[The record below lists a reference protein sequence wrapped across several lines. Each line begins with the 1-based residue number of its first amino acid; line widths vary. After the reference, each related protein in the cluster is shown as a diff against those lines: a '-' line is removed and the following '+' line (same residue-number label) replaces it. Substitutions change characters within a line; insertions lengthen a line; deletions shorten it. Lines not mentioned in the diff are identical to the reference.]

1 MPSIGD
7 LSAARRV
14 GQTGRMAVQGVHRIT
29 VSVADLDVS
38 LALSRDALGLAELWR
53 EGELATLE
61 APDGTQV
68 LLHEREPAPSLAG
81 VAASLA
87 VDDVDEMTRAALAAG
102 ATLLDAPE
110 DQPWGE
116 RQSVLLDPDGHVL
129 CLVSP

>member
-1 MPSIGD
+1 
-7 LSAARRV
+7 
-14 GQTGRMAVQGVHRIT
+14 MAVQGVHRIT

-38 LALSRDALGLAELWR
+38 LALYRDALGLRQLWR
-53 EGELATLE
+53 QDGLATLE
-61 APDGTQV
+61 APDATQV

-87 VDDVDEMTRAALAAG
+87 VDDVDEMTQAAVAAG

-110 DQPWGE
+110 DQSWGE

-129 CLVSP
+129 CLVAPFPPAA